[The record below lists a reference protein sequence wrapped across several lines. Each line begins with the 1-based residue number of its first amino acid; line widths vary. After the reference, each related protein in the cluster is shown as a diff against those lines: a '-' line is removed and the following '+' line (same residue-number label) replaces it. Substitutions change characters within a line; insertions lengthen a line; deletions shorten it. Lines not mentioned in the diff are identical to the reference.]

1 MCSYDDFEIEVQRPA
16 AGVVL
21 LKLSGKLGLC
31 ASFSLMESITSA
43 IGEGPALIAADLSG
57 VRAIESTGVKVL
69 ENAARHID
77 AKRTRFAVICS
88 SRTEVWRALLAAGL
102 HREAFVYESADEA
115 MRPWLGD
122 EDEDPSA
129 DEEVLV

>member
-16 AGVVL
+16 EGVIL
-21 LKLSGKLGLC
+21 LKLNGRLGLC
-31 ASFSLMESITSA
+31 ASFSLMESITTA

-57 VRAIESTGVKVL
+57 VRAIEGTGIKVL

-77 AKRTRFAVICS
+77 ARRTRFAVICPS
-88 SRTEVWRALLAAGL
+88 GTEAWQALQSAGL
-102 HREAFVYESADEA
+102 QREAFVHESVDEA